1 MNSAEKPSPTSVL
14 YICDFVTRAVV
25 VMVVLGVT
33 AGLKER
39 MTGQTSFVCYYK
51 RFNWLELS
59 LLTNHSLSYSAFMHN
74 SKWWRGLQNRIEGV
88 YWSSMF
94 TGHRDVN

>member
-1 MNSAEKPSPTSVL
+1 MNLAEKPSLTNVL

-39 MTGQTSFVCYYK
+39 MTG
-51 RFNWLELS
+51 
-59 LLTNHSLSYSAFMHN
+59 
-74 SKWWRGLQNRIEGV
+74 
-88 YWSSMF
+88 
-94 TGHRDVN
+94 